1 LASAEKTC
9 PRTAALRDKGKGDG
23 RNPASGGLHAGAG
36 ATGGSLPVNLPVLD
50 ENYRIADAVLYEMG
64 ARVG

>member
-1 LASAEKTC
+1 MEGT
-9 PRTAALRDKGKGDG
+9 PAA
-23 RNPASGGLHAGAG
+23 GGLHAGPG

>member
-1 LASAEKTC
+1 MEGT
-9 PRTAALRDKGKGDG
+9 PAA
-23 RNPASGGLHAGAG
+23 GGLHAGPG

-64 ARVG
+64 ARGIERIGKIVWDSPF